1 MFNKILTNNSAIDIS
16 RLDLNIIRMMWK
28 NVIDKNQCSLLNC
41 REQILLHILAPNKT
55 CYIYSFTVLQSD
67 NWQLFKSFSK
77 CRKCPPLHLPLMV
90 TKREG
95 RSFLKLKIINNELR
109 RNKGQKVW
117 AY

>member
-1 MFNKILTNNSAIDIS
+1 
-16 RLDLNIIRMMWK
+16 
-28 NVIDKNQCSLLNC
+28 
-41 REQILLHILAPNKT
+41 
-55 CYIYSFTVLQSD
+55 
-67 NWQLFKSFSK
+67 
-77 CRKCPPLHLPLMV
+77 MV